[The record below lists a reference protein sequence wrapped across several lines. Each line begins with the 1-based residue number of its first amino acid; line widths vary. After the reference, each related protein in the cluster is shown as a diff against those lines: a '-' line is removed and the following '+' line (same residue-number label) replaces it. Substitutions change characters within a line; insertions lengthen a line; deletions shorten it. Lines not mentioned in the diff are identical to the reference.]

1 MVPCGRSHP
10 PLKRSSFSAVS
21 RAPFSC
27 LTLPQRCA
35 YRRDRI
41 GGAVTTTTT
50 THGGRQSTH
59 DNPLDRIADELS
71 ADPRLAQRT
80 IVRPHPLLLLVR
92 KDSAA
97 VIIASAA
104 VWDHARTLLKPWVQK
119 LADGTASLLLFGKPE
134 DPELDA
140 AVDRGLA
147 SLLSER
153 PTADELF
160 VAICGAFELV
170 DARSRAES
178 RGKWLSR
185 YRYELGELIEIA
197 KAISTEREIDKL
209 LDLILEKSRFIT
221 GADAGSLYVIEGDDP
236 DPLRRTLRFKLTQND
251 SIAFDWREFSV
262 PVSARSM
269 SGYVALHKTSL
280 SISDVYDLPPKS
292 PFAFD
297 PSFDAKIGYRTKSM
311 LCAPLLSR
319 AGDVIGVIQLINKK
333 RDVERKLAS
342 VAEAEAMVVPFDER
356 SEELL
361 MTLASQA
368 GIALENAILYA
379 EINRML
385 EGFVRASVEAI
396 EQRDPTTSGHSRRVS
411 DLTVGLARCLERVN
425 IGPYR
430 DIRWTKDDLR
440 ELEYASLLHDFGKIG
455 VREEVLVKARKLFP
469 HELEAIRLRFE
480 LAIRSLEAD
489 VMRRK
494 LNMFER
500 GMSLAELSQLDEE
513 LASRRAELD
522 SALAAVIAA
531 NEPTVMTGGDF
542 ARIEAIGRETYPSIE
557 GLDRPLL
564 TPAEVKSLSIARGT
578 LTPREIDE
586 IRSHVTHTFEFLTQ
600 IPWGK
605 QFRRVALIA
614 GAHHERLNGTGY
626 PHRLHAAEIPL
637 QSKLMSISDIFDAL
651 TASDRPYKRAV
662 PIERALDILQFE
674 VKDQH
679 IDGDLLKVFI
689 DARVWE
695 SVVDPPRS
703 LRLGRH

>member
-1 MVPCGRSHP
+1 MTTVA
-10 PLKRSSFSAVS
+10 SFGPVD
-21 RAPFSC
+21 
-27 LTLPQRCA
+27 T
-35 YRRDRI
+35 
-41 GGAVTTTTT
+41 
-50 THGGRQSTH
+50 QSE
-59 DNPLDRIADELS
+59 NPLDAVVDALRADG
-71 ADPRLAQRT
+71 RLAQRT
-80 IVRPHPLLLLVR
+80 IVRNHPLVVTVR
-92 KDSAA
+92 KDSAVVVVA
-97 VIIASAA
+97 PGF
-104 VWDHARTLLKPWVQK
+104 VWDRARSLLKPFAPK
-119 LADGTASLLLFGKPE
+119 LADGSASLLLFGRPT
-134 DPELDA
+134 DPDLDA

-147 SLLSER
+147 SLLPER
-153 PTADELF
+153 PSQDELF
-160 VAICGAFELV
+160 VAVAGAFGLV

-209 LDLILEKSRFIT
+209 LGLILEKSRFIT
-221 GADAGSLYVIEGDDP
+221 GADAGSLYVVEGEDP
-236 DPLRRTLRFKLTQND
+236 DPIRKSLRFKLTQND
-251 SIAFDWREFSV
+251 SVAFDWREFSV

-269 SGYVALHKTSL
+269 SGYVALHKTAL
-280 SISDVYDLPPKS
+280 NIDDVYDLPADA
-292 PFAFD
+292 PFGFD

-333 RDVERKLAS
+333 RDVERKLGSAIDADS
-342 VAEAEAMVVPFDER
+342 LVVPFDER
-356 SEELL
+356 SEELV

-411 DLTVGLARCLERVN
+411 DLTVGLAKAVERVD

-430 DIRWTKDDLR
+430 EVRFTRDDLR

-455 VREEVLVKARKLFP
+455 VREEVLVKAKKLFP
-469 HELEAIRLRFE
+469 HQLEAIHLRFDY
-480 LAIRSLEAD
+480 AIRSLEAD
-489 VMRRK
+489 TLRRK
-494 LNMFER
+494 LHMIEKGAGAFELQ
-500 GMSLAELSQLDEE
+500 GLDEQF
-513 LASRRAELD
+513 AIRKAEYE

-542 ARIEAIGRETYPSIE
+542 ARIEAISRETYT
-557 GLDRPLL
+557 GVDGVARPLL
-564 TPAEVKSLSIARGT
+564 SLDEVKSLSIARGT
-578 LTPREIDE
+578 LTTQELDE
-586 IRSHVTHTFEFLTQ
+586 IRRHVVHTFEFLSQ

-626 PHRLHAAEIPL
+626 PNRLHAEEIPL
-637 QSKLMSISDIFDAL
+637 QSKMMSISDIFDAL

-662 PIERALDILQFE
+662 PVERALDILRFE

-679 IDGDLLKVFI
+679 IDGDLLKIFI
-689 DARVWE
+689 ESRIWDALTD
-695 SVVDPPRS
+695 SPR
-703 LRLGRH
+703 